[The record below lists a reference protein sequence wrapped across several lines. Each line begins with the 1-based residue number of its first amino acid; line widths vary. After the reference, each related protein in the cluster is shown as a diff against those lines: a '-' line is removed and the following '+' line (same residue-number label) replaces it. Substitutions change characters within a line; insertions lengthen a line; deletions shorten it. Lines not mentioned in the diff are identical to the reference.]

1 LNRRNWVIIGL
12 LVVGWIV
19 FLGQPT
25 TLSAKLRMIFVRLGT
40 PFVKLGD
47 LIPVVQSRRQLAK
60 QNDQLR
66 SDNDVLRQ
74 QSRAIVET
82 GLENQRLRQLLAM
95 KERLPH
101 KTVAARVIGRD
112 ASNWWKS
119 IQIDRGSDDGL
130 RDNLAVLNADGLVGK
145 TISVTRGEARVL
157 LITDPNCKASAVIQ
171 ETRDTGV
178 VAGSGSD
185 CVMTYVS
192 REAKIKPK
200 QVVITSGLGGVFPK
214 GILIGTVT
222 GTEMNQQTGM
232 YQDIQIK
239 PSVDFNKLEEVIV
252 ITE

>member
-1 LNRRNWVIIGL
+1 
-12 LVVGWIV
+12 
-19 FLGQPT
+19 
-25 TLSAKLRMIFVRLGT
+25 MILVRLGT

-95 KERLPH
+95 KERLPY
-101 KTVAARVIGRD
+101 KTVAARIIGRD

-119 IQIDRGSDDGL
+119 IQIDRGSNDGL
-130 RDNLAVLNADGLVGK
+130 RDNLAVLNADGLIGK
-145 TISVTRGEARVL
+145 TISVSRGEARVL

-178 VAGSGSD
+178 VAGSD
-185 CVMTYVS
+185 RAFARDPHCVMTYVS
-192 REAKIKPK
+192 REAKIKAK

-222 GTEMNQQTGM
+222 GASLNQQTGM

>member
-1 LNRRNWVIIGL
+1 M
-12 LVVGWIV
+12 V

-25 TLSAKLRMIFVRLGT
+25 ALSGKLRGFFVRLGT

-47 LIPVVQSRRQLAK
+47 LIPVVQSRRQLATE
-60 QNDQLR
+60 NRELR
-66 SDNDVLRQ
+66 TDNEVLRQ

-95 KERLPH
+95 KERLPY

-119 IQIDRGSDDGL
+119 IQIDRGSDAGL
-130 RDNLAVLNADGLVGK
+130 RENLAVLNADGLIGK

-178 VAGSGSD
+178 VAGG
-185 CVMTYVS
+185 VMTYVS

-214 GILIGTVT
+214 GILIGTIT
-222 GTEMNQQTGM
+222 GTAMNQQTGM

-239 PSVDFNKLEEVIV
+239 PSVDFSKLEEVIV
-252 ITE
+252 ILDHE